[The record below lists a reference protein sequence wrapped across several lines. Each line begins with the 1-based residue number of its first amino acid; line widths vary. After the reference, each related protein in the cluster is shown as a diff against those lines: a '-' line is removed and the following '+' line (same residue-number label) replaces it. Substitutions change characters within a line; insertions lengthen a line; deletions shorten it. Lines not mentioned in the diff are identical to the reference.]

1 MYTTVLPQLHALDW
15 GNKRG
20 AWQRHGQCGCAQ
32 RPLPNTSY
40 GMRL

>member
-20 AWQRHGQCGCAQ
+20 AWQRHRNAAA
-32 RPLPNTSY
+32 RNDPYHTLHTESA
-40 GMRL
+40 